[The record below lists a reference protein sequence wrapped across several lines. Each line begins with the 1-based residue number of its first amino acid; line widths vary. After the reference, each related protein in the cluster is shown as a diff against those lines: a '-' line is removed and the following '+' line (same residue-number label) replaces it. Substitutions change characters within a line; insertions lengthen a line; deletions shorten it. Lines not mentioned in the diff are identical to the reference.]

1 MFELFIIKEDDKS
14 RAIRNPDLNSSCC
27 DSLHAFP
34 QVHHLLPVS
43 GSRQPFLELGAEGYQ
58 LCPACWKAHP
68 VRQEEPKEQAHTGWR
83 SSLHSKNSTSF
94 HSCSVGRRF
103 PCSGREDT
111 RHPCKTGRWWQADLR
126 RRSSGEARHLRK
138 ATWKPASWLS
148 DVIKDKIWNASEEG
162 ETGSQV
168 WVA

>member
-27 DSLHAFP
+27 DSLHSFP

-58 LCPACWKAHP
+58 LCPGCWKAHP
-68 VRQEEPKEQAHTGWR
+68 VRQEEPKQQA
-83 SSLHSKNSTSF
+83 SSTHWLKKFLALQELHQLPQLLCWQKVPLLRKGGHEASLQN
-94 HSCSVGRRF
+94 
-103 PCSGREDT
+103 REVVA
-111 RHPCKTGRWWQADLR
+111 ADLR

-148 DVIKDKIWNASEEG
+148 DVIKDKI
-162 ETGSQV
+162 
-168 WVA
+168 